1 MERSGTGTARPA
13 GPAEVPRARK
23 SAIALVVV
31 ASVLL
36 FLSVFAVWLNRQ
48 VLNTDDW
55 VETSTELLEDP
66 DIQDAVADFLVDELF
81 TAVDVEAEL
90 GKVLPE
96 PAKPLAGPA
105 AGGIRELAGRAAHQA
120 LESPKVQQLW
130 ADANRAAHE
139 QLLAVL
145 GRDGGDVVS
154 TEGGTVTLDLET
166 LVTQLAS
173 RVGVDVSGKIP
184 PQIGEV
190 EVLHSDQIEAA
201 QDGADLLETLTWVLV
216 ILTIAI
222 YAFAVWLG
230 RGRRREVVRAIGFG
244 MIAVGIAVVA
254 ARNVA
259 GGAVVD
265 ALSSTAGIEPAA
277 EATWRI
283 ATSLLAASG
292 AAFIGY
298 GVVVVLGAWLAG
310 PGSVATA
317 LRRTLAPLF
326 NSRLAAYGVLIAI
339 IALIFWWAPTEGTQ
353 RLAPSLLLI
362 VLLVIGYEALRRQTV
377 AQFPDETWDRAS
389 ERWRKRFAGLRD
401 RRAAAKPSPE
411 EERIRSLERLQELRA
426 AGLLD
431 DEELEREKA
440 RLLGGG

>member
-13 GPAEVPRARK
+13 GSADAPRARK
-23 SAIALVVV
+23 TAIALVVL

-36 FLSVFAVWLNRQ
+36 FLSIFAVWLNRQ
-48 VLNTDDW
+48 ALNTDDW

-66 DIQDAVADFLVDELF
+66 DIQDAVADFLVEQLYA
-81 TAVDVEAEL
+81 AVNVEAEIA
-90 GKVLPE
+90 KVLPE
-96 PAKPLAGPA
+96 RAQPLAGPA
-105 AGGIRELAGRAAHQA
+105 AGGIRELAGRAAHEA
-120 LESPKVQQLW
+120 LESPKVQEAW
-130 ADANRAAHE
+130 AQANRAAHE
-139 QLLAVL
+139 QLLALL

-154 TEGGTVTLDLET
+154 TQDGAVTLDLET
-166 LVTQLAS
+166 LVTQLAA
-173 RVGVDVSGKIP
+173 RVGVDVAGKVP

-190 EVLHSDQIEAA
+190 EVLRSDQIEAA
-201 QDGADLLETLTWVLV
+201 QDGADLFETLTWVLV

-222 YAFAVWLG
+222 YALAIWLG
-230 RGRRREVVRAIGFG
+230 RGRRREVVRAMGFG
-244 MIAVGIAVVA
+244 MIAAGIAILA

-277 EATWRI
+277 DATWRI

-298 GVVVVLGAWLAG
+298 GIVVVIGAWLAG
-310 PGSVATA
+310 PRPVATA

-326 NSRLAAYGVLIAI
+326 NSRPAAYGVLFAI

-362 VLLVIGYEALRRQTV
+362 VLLVVGYEALRRKTV
-377 AQFPDETWDRAS
+377 AEFPGETWDRAS
-389 ERWRKRFAGLRD
+389 ERWRE
-401 RRAAAKPSPE
+401 RAAGFRERRGAAPPSPQ

-431 DEELEREKA
+431 DEELAREKA
-440 RLLGGG
+440 RLLGEG